1 MFFKIPVKVSD
12 ERVVVRASVT
22 TADTVANRAV
32 TSIDTL
38 PELEL
43 DVASL
48 AGSVGNGHRHRRGG
62 ATPFCS
68 RSGTCRSLSGG
79 MLASKI
85 WEIQTDNYAVCGP
98 IKVTKAV
105 FSSVAKRCC
114 LKNGIK

>member
-22 TADTVANRAV
+22 TADTVANRAA

-38 PELEL
+38 PELKL

-68 RSGTCRSLSGG
+68 RSGTCRGLSGG
-79 MLASKI
+79 TLARRHLLYRIELVVKY
-85 WEIQTDNYAVCGP
+85 EKYKQTTMRYVGP
-98 IKVTKAV
+98 
-105 FSSVAKRCC
+105 
-114 LKNGIK
+114 LK